1 MTVEVGLGE
10 VTGLELAPGVE
21 GDAEG
26 TSRGK
31 TRYEAGH
38 GGKTVVPVG
47 ISKVWSILSALAD
60 CR

>member
-31 TRYEAGH
+31 TRYKAGH

-47 ISKVWSILSALAD
+47 ISKVWSTLSALFD